1 MNRPSIADFATP
13 PSRVS
18 GAAAIFQNKRPPA
31 TFDLAKNR
39 TERRPA
45 MPAFHERDLGAFSS
59 FEALCDFV
67 DRMREQPGSFE
78 EFEQGLAE
86 RMRVFEN
93 DIKAEQLARYD
104 VDAEVIVVAGQEM
117 RRCLTK
123 EPKEYLSSSGP
134 ITVKRNL
141 FRSSAGAK
149 SVCALELRAG
159 IVGGL
164 CTPVLARQVTYAMG
178 QMTSAETAA
187 LFHEFGVQ
195 GPSSSTCD
203 RIPKV
208 VGEAWERNREAWESA
223 LRAQETVPAEA
234 VVMAVSLDGVM
245 VPDKDAQHAAKLER
259 EKRKKDLSKK
269 TGGPAG
275 YREVGCGTVSLFDG
289 EGNRLDTI
297 RYGREPEY
305 KKKTLTEQLDAEV
318 AAIRGTLPDLILVA
332 LADGAEENWRYFDG
346 PVWAA
351 TTKIVDHGHACQ
363 HLKAGL
369 AAYYGADS
377 IVGRA
382 DYERLKVILKDV
394 HGGADHVITELLRLE
409 RKLRAKNRGQ
419 TRSGKALRAERK
431 YFENQRDR
439 MDYARYQKLG
449 LPIGSGVVEAAC
461 KTLAAQ
467 RLKRSG
473 MSWRDGKQPIL
484 TIRSLQQSNRWKRG
498 WRLIAAEFQQTPLVP
513 TTHGNLKRYSQPPYA
528 AVAA

>member
-1 MNRPSIADFATP
+1 
-13 PSRVS
+13 
-18 GAAAIFQNKRPPA
+18 
-31 TFDLAKNR
+31 
-39 TERRPA
+39 
-45 MPAFHERDLGAFSS
+45 MPVYHESDLGAFSS
-59 FEALCDFV
+59 FEDLCDFV
-67 DRMREQPGSFE
+67 ERRREKPGSFE
-78 EFEQGLAE
+78 DFEQELGE
-86 RMRVFEN
+86 RMRAFET

-104 VDAEVIVVAGQEM
+104 VEAEVIVVGGQEM

-123 EPKEYLSSSGP
+123 EPKTYLSSSGP
-134 ITVKRNL
+134 LTVKRNL
-141 FRSSAGAK
+141 FRPSAGAK

-208 VGEAWERNREAWESA
+208 VGDAWERNREEWESA
-223 LRAQETVPAEA
+223 LRAQEEVPAEA

-245 VPDKDAQHAAKLER
+245 VPDKDAQHEAKLER

-305 KKKTLTEQLDAEV
+305 KKKTLTGQLDAEV
-318 AAIRGTLPDLILVA
+318 GAILGVRPDLTLAA

-346 PVWAA
+346 PVWASA
-351 TTKIVDHGHACQ
+351 TKIVDYGHACQ

-369 AAYYGADS
+369 AAYHGADS
-377 IVGRA
+377 VVGRA
-382 DYERLKVILKDV
+382 DYERLKVILKDE
-394 HGGADHVITELLRLE
+394 HGGADQVIAELLRLE
-409 RKLRAKNRGQ
+409 RRLREKKRGN
-419 TRSGKALRAERK
+419 TGSGKTLRTERK
-431 YFENQRDR
+431 YFQNQRNR
-439 MDYARYQKLG
+439 MDYARYQELG

-461 KTLAAQ
+461 KTLATQ

-473 MSWRDGKQPIL
+473 MSWRSGKQPIL
-484 TIRSLQQSNRWKRG
+484 TIRSLQQSNRWTRG
-498 WRLIAAEFQQTPLVP
+498 WRLIAADFQQTPFVP
-513 TTHGNLKRYSQPPYA
+513 TIHGKLKSYNEPAYA
-528 AVAA
+528 AVGT